1 MTRDEVL
8 DKAKAAGLVV
18 QPCADPSYIG
28 IRAYKPETQEVVRV
42 GSSGEVYIRGD
53 DGWMYQV
60 GTIED
65 VARYVESLS

>member
-42 GSSGEVYIRGD
+42 F
-53 DGWMYQV
+53 
-60 GTIED
+60 
-65 VARYVESLS
+65 